1 MTAFSLDDV
10 RTIEED
16 EDASP
21 FEVSAAIQ
29 RAINS
34 GMWSLQGS
42 YGRTMMHAIEAGQC
56 MLGERDARD
65 YYGNHIP
72 SRTQVQAGTKGSYE
86 FVVDR
91 MGEAWADKMKAV

>member
-1 MTAFSLDDV
+1 MTFNLQDIQ
-10 RTIEED
+10 TIETD

-21 FEVSAAIQ
+21 FEQAVALQ

-42 YGRTMMHAIEAGQC
+42 YGRSMMDAIMRGDC
-56 MLGERDARD
+56 LLGRNDCRD

-72 SRTQVQAGTKGSYE
+72 SRDQVKAGTKGSFD
-86 FVVDR
+86 FVVKHKGKD
-91 MGEAWADKMKAV
+91 WADKMVQI